1 MFYKKVQTYGSDDLR
16 RKQLDIRVAEVL
28 GLVQE
33 LQEMTPDFHKQIFG
47 DSAPDVKADMT
58 ELVLSGHS
66 FGGITSVTAGAE
78 LPENEQPKAV

>member
-1 MFYKKVQTYGSDDLR
+1 M
-16 RKQLDIRVAEVL
+16 L

-33 LQEMTPDFHKQIFG
+33 LREMTPDLHKQIFG
-47 DSAPDVKADMT
+47 DSAPDAKVDMT

-66 FGGITSVTAGAE
+66 FGGVTAVTAGAE